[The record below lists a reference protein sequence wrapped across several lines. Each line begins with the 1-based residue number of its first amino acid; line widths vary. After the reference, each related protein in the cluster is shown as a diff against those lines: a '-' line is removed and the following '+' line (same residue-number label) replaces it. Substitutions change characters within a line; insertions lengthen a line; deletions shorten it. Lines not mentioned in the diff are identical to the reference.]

1 MYPCSVSQ
9 SCPTLYNPMDCSP
22 PGSSVHEIFQARILQ
37 WVPISSSRGS
47 SQPRGWILSSCVSC
61 IVFVFIFL
69 YCIRYYIQINCVA
82 FMCICALLCP
92 TLCDSPGSSVHGILW
107 ARILEWVAISYSWG
121 SSKADSLPLS
131 HLENPNFIVL
141 IHFKD
146 CWACMYT
153 VILLYV
159 YFGNYWSIHKFKF
172 KVFSHFNSFLT
183 YYERYMW
190 LAREA
195 M

>member
-1 MYPCSVSQ
+1 MHIQVSRPWLIYSTQPGIPLNCPLFHWYMWPPCLSVKVKMLVTQ
-9 SCPTLYNPMDCSP
+9 SCLTLCNCRDCS
-22 PGSSVHEIFQARILQ
+22 L
-37 WVPISSSRGS
+37 
-47 SQPRGWILSSCVSC
+47 
-61 IVFVFIFL
+61 
-69 YCIRYYIQINCVA
+69 
-82 FMCICALLCP
+82 
-92 TLCDSPGSSVHGILW
+92 PGSSVHGILW